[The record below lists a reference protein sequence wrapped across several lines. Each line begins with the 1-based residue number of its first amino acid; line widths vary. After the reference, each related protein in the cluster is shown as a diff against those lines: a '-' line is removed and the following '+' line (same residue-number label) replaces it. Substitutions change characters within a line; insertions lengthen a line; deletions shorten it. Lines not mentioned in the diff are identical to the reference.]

1 MLPHQFP
8 TRRPKSKP
16 SKNMGSCISKCS
28 PKNHFQVEE
37 DDQFCNHVQDKL
49 VISTQPP
56 KPTTPIPSHHSNK
69 ISPFPSSPS
78 NSTSSASSFSYCPT
92 TTTSSTTNSNS
103 TISSSSSTLS
113 SSASSVSSSSKIDRS
128 FSNEFLWS
136 CYKENQHISRIASI
150 KEAQKPVAAA
160 TLKKQQQPS
169 PINRGNGCTKTTPQK
184 RVRTST
190 SPTLK
195 RQKSFRKE
203 PEKPVIS
210 AYSRS
215 LRSPSPSRRFNVSEK
230 NRGTVMANP
239 PKKGSNLRPAS
250 PNNNPSGLMARPC
263 LKSPARETQTRIH
276 RISSKIDEVAVR
288 EALAHDHYMESVTE
302 DIDNPLISLDCFIFL

>member
-1 MLPHQFP
+1 
-8 TRRPKSKP
+8 
-16 SKNMGSCISKCS
+16 MGSCISKCS
-28 PKNHFQVEE
+28 PKSQFQIEE
-37 DDQFCNHVQDKL
+37 DDQFCNQVQDKL

-56 KPTTPIPSHHSNK
+56 KPTTPIPSHHHSNK

-78 NSTSSASSFSYCPT
+78 HSTSSASSFSYCT
-92 TTTSSTTNSNS
+92 TTTTNSNS
-103 TISSSSSTLS
+103 TLSSSSSTLS

-136 CYKENQHISRIASI
+136 CYKENPHISRIASI

-160 TLKKQQQPS
+160 TLRKHHHHYQPS
-169 PINRGNGCTKTTPQK
+169 PINRGNGSPQTTPQK

-210 AYSRS
+210 RS

-239 PKKGSNLRPAS
+239 PKIVSNIRPAS

-288 EALAHDHYMESVTE
+288 EALAHDHYMESVPE

>member
-1 MLPHQFP
+1 
-8 TRRPKSKP
+8 
-16 SKNMGSCISKCS
+16 MGSCISKCS
-28 PKNHFQVEE
+28 PKSHLQVQE
-37 DDQFCNHVQDKL
+37 DDQFLNHVQDKL

-56 KPTTPIPSHHSNK
+56 KPITPIPSHHSNK

-78 NSTSSASSFSYCPT
+78 NSTSSASSFSYCT
-92 TTTSSTTNSNS
+92 TSTTNSNS

-136 CYKENQHISRIASI
+136 CYKDNPHITRINAI
-150 KEAQKPVAAA
+150 KEAQKPAAAA
-160 TLKKQQQPS
+160 TLKKHHHHQPS
-169 PINRGNGCTKTTPQK
+169 PINRVSGCTKTTPQK
-184 RVRTST
+184 RVRSST
-190 SPTLK
+190 SPALK

-203 PEKPVIS
+203 PEKPVV
-210 AYSRS
+210 SRS
-215 LRSPSPSRRFNVSEK
+215 LRPPSPSRRSNASEK
-230 NRGTVMANP
+230 NRGAIMANP
-239 PKKGSNLRPAS
+239 PKTGSNLRPAS
-250 PNNNPSGLMARPC
+250 PINNSSGLMIRPC

-288 EALAHDHYMESVTE
+288 EALAHDHYMESVPE